1 MIAIRF
7 DEPSSPDWVAWRAK
21 CEVATNGVKAKAK
34 AGEPVEV
41 SDLYR
46 QRDIKE
52 NYYFAKQGPFRG
64 KCAYCECYIVDF
76 QHGDVEHYRPKK
88 GVTLSDD
95 TPVKKVVGADF
106 VAHPGYFWLALDW
119 RNLLPSCTDCNQP
132 STVDGRK
139 IGKHNRFPVEGEHAY
154 DPDHVGEE
162 KPLLLNPVL
171 DSPESHL
178 SVDTE
183 TGALL
188 WNSPRGR
195 ATIDV
200 LGLNVRDRLPQERR
214 RVMRE
219 VKALLVS
226 YIASDGRDQAALK
239 ELKAI
244 AAGEGSFT
252 LAARAILARLKP
264 VIVT

>member
-1 MIAIRF
+1 MY
-7 DEPSSPDWVAWRAK
+7 PQK
-21 CEVATNGVKAKAK
+21 
-34 AGEPVEV
+34 
-41 SDLYR
+41 
-46 QRDIKE
+46 DIKQKYNFGNQE
-52 NYYFAKQGPFRG
+52 PFLG
-64 KCAYCECYIVDF
+64 KCAYCACYIFDF
-76 QHGDVEHYRPKK
+76 QYGDVEPYRPKK

-95 TPVKKVVGADF
+95 TPVKKVVGSDS

-139 IGKHNRFPVEGEHAY
+139 IGKHNRFPVEGEHAF
-154 DPDHVGEE
+154 DPDQLGEE

-226 YIASDGRDQAALK
+226 YIASDGRDKAPLD
-239 ELKAI
+239 ELREI
-244 AAGEGSFT
+244 SAGKGSFT
-252 LAARAILARLKP
+252 LSARAIVARLKP
-264 VIVT
+264 IIVT